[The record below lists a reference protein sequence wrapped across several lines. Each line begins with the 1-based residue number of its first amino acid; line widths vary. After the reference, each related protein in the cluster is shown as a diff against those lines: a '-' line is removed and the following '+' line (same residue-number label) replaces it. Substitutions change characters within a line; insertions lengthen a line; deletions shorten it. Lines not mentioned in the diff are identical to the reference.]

1 MGINNGKRR
10 QGNIPRE
17 YKGIRKYFF
26 PEKTMKKLYGI
37 LWGQTS
43 ERKRVKVQAV
53 DKFKE
58 IEEIQDPVKLELV
71 LRQVAYN
78 VQYKTY
84 FPLSEWTINQRLHL
98 PRQDKGM

>member
-1 MGINNGKRR
+1 MLFNIWKSDIPGGDKINRKRKKKLE
-10 QGNIPRE
+10 N
-17 YKGIRKYFF
+17 
-26 PEKTMKKLYGI
+26 TLKKLYGI
-37 LWGQTS
+37 LWVQKS
-43 ERKRVKVQAV
+43 ERKCVKVQAV